1 MVQAAHKQKWC
12 MIVYTLQDST
22 IEQIQFVLADDDV
35 EFEDEG
41 GLDSDS
47 KNYEDCKRSKSK

>member
-1 MVQAAHKQKWC
+1 